1 MTERESEGNN
11 EIDRHCVGKGN
22 IESLL
27 CNLQTHSNPM
37 ENPVRM
43 EELKSEQCLQ
53 RDVLDL
59 RHHQDDV
66 GVFDYVL
73 KTYFSKIEIF
83 E

>member
-1 MTERESEGNN
+1 
-11 EIDRHCVGKGN
+11 
-22 IESLL
+22 
-27 CNLQTHSNPM
+27 M

-83 E
+83 EWRNNINRWDKRKFHIVCIQVNFILPCVVHDIFN